1 MRTILAGWIAGY
13 IMAISVTVSMSWLIV
28 KTSADT
34 SKSSILGS
42 DVDSRIAYVF
52 IHLGASLACTILGL
66 IVGTIYHITVIR
78 QVCVH
83 SFEPLFLIGV
93 LILTLVSLILLAAL
107 WPKRWL
113 LWITQSVVFVAVFG
127 LLVPFLASR

>member
-28 KTSADT
+28 KTPANT
-34 SKSSILGS
+34 RVASISGS

-52 IHLGASLACTILGL
+52 IHLGAGLACTIVGL

-78 QVCVH
+78 QVGVQ
-83 SFEPLFLIGV
+83 SSEPFFLIGV
-93 LILTLVSLILLAAL
+93 LILTLVSLILLVAL
-107 WPKRWL
+107 WPKRWF
-113 LWITQSVVFVAVFG
+113 LWLTQCVVFVAVFG

>member
-28 KTSADT
+28 KTPANT
-34 SKSSILGS
+34 SKASILGS

-78 QVCVH
+78 QVGVH

-93 LILTLVSLILLAAL
+93 LVDFFVVGFWLAH
-107 WPKRWL
+107 PN
-113 LWITQSVVFVAVFG
+113 TTSSAVNTTNGYFII
-127 LLVPFLASR
+127 

>member
-13 IMAISVTVSMSWLIV
+13 IMAISVTVAMSWLIV
-28 KTSADT
+28 KTSANT

-78 QVCVH
+78 QVGVH

-93 LILTLVSLILLAAL
+93 LVLTLVSLILLAAL